1 MTAVDLNRVEVLTV
15 EEAAVILRIGRNAA
29 YAAARL
35 WRASGGREGLP
46 CIEIGRTLRVPRAA
60 LRQLFEEAPTQTDRS
75 GRSSA
80 A

>member
-1 MTAVDLNRVEVLTV
+1 MTAVDHTQVEVLTV
-15 EEAAVILRIGRNAA
+15 EEAAVVLRIGRNAA

-60 LRQLFEEAPTQTDRS
+60 LRQLFEEAPTHPDG
-75 GRSSA
+75 GRRSA